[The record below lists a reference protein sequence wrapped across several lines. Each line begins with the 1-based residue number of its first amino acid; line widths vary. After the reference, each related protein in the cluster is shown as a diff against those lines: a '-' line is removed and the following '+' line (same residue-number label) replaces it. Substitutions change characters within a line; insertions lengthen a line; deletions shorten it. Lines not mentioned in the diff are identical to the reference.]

1 MKAEVQFAAMHSG
14 TLLGFSGPDAD
25 GLVWLHIE
33 NVAGC
38 ASFSASSDSIRGR
51 VLQRSI
57 TNEAAEASNVRSVRG
72 KATEVQA
79 ESASKVKDA
88 GGQ

>member
-1 MKAEVQFAAMHSG
+1 MKAIHGG

-33 NVAGC
+33 NAAGC

-72 KATEVQA
+72 ETTEVQA
-79 ESASKVKDA
+79 KPSSKVEDA

>member
-1 MKAEVQFAAMHSG
+1 MKAIRGG

-33 NVAGC
+33 NSAGC
-38 ASFSASSDSIRGR
+38 ASFSASLDSIRGR

-57 TNEAAEASNVRSVRG
+57 TNEAAEASDVRSVRG
-72 KATEVQA
+72 EATEVQA